1 MTRANGQLTGSWRS
15 TVRACKM
22 HAIIQQYQSSRP
34 APPPRAREP
43 CPAARPSPPPCW
55 PPPPLPRRPARP
67 TRSCRGSARPTSP
80 QQVPRGGRLPPLS
93 IRPPWPP
100 IAAPAAPNATLRGN
114 PDAQS
119 LNSRGMRLAFPSV
132 RPRPDTRRHSG
143 ELGGALFQH
152 ARQPRPARL
161 LGGSLLLPIR
171 FHLRCVRA
179 RRAQREAPP
188 AAKKK

>member
-1 MTRANGQLTGSWRS
+1 MPRGAALAAALLAAAAAAAS
-15 TVRACKM
+15 
-22 HAIIQQYQSSRP
+22 
-34 APPPRAREP
+34 PRA
-43 CPAARPSPPPCW
+43 ADA
-55 PPPPLPRRPARP
+55 L
-67 TRSCRGSARPTSP
+67 
-80 QQVPRGGRLPPLS
+80 VPRQRAPDFTATGKGGGELLLCCFG
-93 IRPPWPP
+93 PPWPP

-132 RPRPDTRRHSG
+132 RPRPDTRLGSG